1 MTPYIGITG
10 FSTDGEVAAVLQQLP
25 ASSDRLLMCGV
36 LLSNALLSGQPSG
49 APNRCPLPDTI
60 AGIFSDDPR
69 CLNLVHYRP
78 RAGSNLADALTRA
91 SDVGGPNCHGVQI
104 NSTRG
109 EPWPDLDALAEYRR
123 RRNPRRIVLQVG
135 REAMASAGHDPAEI
149 ARRCAG
155 YVGLVTDVLVDA
167 SEGLGRPLDAARSV
181 SYLDAIAWD
190 APELGL
196 VVAGGLSAA
205 NAEQLL
211 GPLVPHWT
219 HVSIDAEGRLRD
231 SDDQLDVVAAV
242 DYLRVAVLLLQQ
254 DNQRNSES
262 AGENGSKF

>member
-78 RAGSNLADALTRA
+78 RAGSDLADALTRA

-104 NSTRG
+104 NATRG

-135 REAMASAGHDPAEI
+135 REAMAAAGHEPEAI
-149 ARRCAG
+149 ASRCAD

-196 VVAGGLSAA
+196 VVAGGLCAD
-205 NAEQLL
+205 NAGQLL
-211 GPLVPHWT
+211 SPFVPHWT

-231 SDDQLDVVAAV
+231 GNDRLMPG
-242 DYLRVAVLLLQQ
+242 
-254 DNQRNSES
+254 S
-262 AGENGSKF
+262 AGAYLVEGLRLLN